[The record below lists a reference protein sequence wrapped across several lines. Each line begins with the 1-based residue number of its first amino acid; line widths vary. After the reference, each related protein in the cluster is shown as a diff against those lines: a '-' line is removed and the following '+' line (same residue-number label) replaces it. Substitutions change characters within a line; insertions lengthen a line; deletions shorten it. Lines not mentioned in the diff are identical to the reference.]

1 MKNIF
6 LKQLSLYHFKGV
18 TKKVI
23 NFTNQVTDICGPNG
37 SGKTTIFD
45 AFTWLMFGK
54 DSHDRKDFEIKTLNS
69 DGTNLNKI
77 EHTVEGTL
85 SVDGEDFLLKKIYK
99 EKWVKKQGELEPTL
113 QGHEVVCFINDVP
126 KKVTDYTK
134 EINELLDESLFKL
147 ITNPKY
153 FSSLPWKSQRDILFT
168 ISGTISDAEIAAG
181 NKVFLALLD
190 KIGGKSLSDYK
201 IQKAAEKKKLKTE
214 LDVIPTRIDE
224 VEKGKPEIVD
234 FSKAETILESK
245 KEELQK
251 IEDEILNINQGYDK
265 QFAAFSSA
273 QNEINQLIAKQ
284 SEVVFA
290 EKQRLSQGNYE
301 LRNKTLELQNNLRNF
316 ENQLAIKKS
325 ESDQNN
331 QNIEAINNKIVALRK
346 KWTEEN
352 EKVYVASDNG
362 LLCPVYNIICGDIK
376 ANELNTQNQNKALES
391 FNTTKIDILN
401 KINEEGGSYKSK
413 ISQLEDN
420 NTEIGGVIQDI
431 ESSIAVVK
439 KEIGDLPAET
449 IVEVFPEQ
457 LPEWVNLDNEI
468 KQRKE
473 ALTNVEKPNTEEQA
487 SKRLELKSEIEK
499 YQNLITRK
507 DQIERADKRKAEL
520 EADGRKLSQLIA
532 DIEKDEYNAQNFEFA
547 KIEECEK
554 RINDRFEY
562 VQFKLF
568 DTQINGS
575 VIETCEATVDGVPY
589 ADVNTASQINA
600 GLDII
605 NVLSSFH
612 GVAAPIFV
620 DNRESVTE
628 IRMTNSQII
637 NLRVTFDNEL
647 LVK

>member
-23 NFTNQVTDICGPNG
+23 DFTNQVTDICGPNG

-54 DSHDRKDFEIKTLNS
+54 DSHDRKDFEIKTLNP
-69 DGTNLNKI
+69 DGTNLNKV
-77 EHTVEGTL
+77 EHTVEGIL
-85 SVDGEDFLLKKIYK
+85 SIDGEDLLLKKIYK

-113 QGHEVVCFINDVP
+113 QGHEVLCYINDVP

-181 NKVFLALLD
+181 NKVFQELLD

-201 IQKAAEKKKLKTE
+201 IQKAAEKKKLKTD

-224 VEKGKPEIVD
+224 VEKGKPETVD
-234 FSKAETILESK
+234 FSETEMILASK

-265 QFAAFSSA
+265 QFAEFSSA
-273 QNEINQLIAKQ
+273 QNEINKLISKQ
-284 SEVVFA
+284 NEIVFA
-290 EKQRLSQGNYE
+290 EKQRLNQGNFD
-301 LRNKTLELQNNLRNF
+301 LRNNKLELQGDLSSF
-316 ENQLAIKKS
+316 EKKLFIKKS
-325 ESDQNN
+325 EFDQND
-331 QNIEAINNKIVALRK
+331 QAIETVNNKIVALRE
-346 KWTEEN
+346 KWIKEN
-352 EKVYVASDNG
+352 EKEYVATDSG
-362 LLCPVYNIICGDIK
+362 LLCPVYNIICGDSK
-376 ANELNTQNQNKALES
+376 ANELHIENQNKSLET
-391 FNTTKIDILN
+391 FNTSKIEALN
-401 KINEEGGSYKSK
+401 KINEEGQSYKS
-413 ISQLEDN
+413 QLEPLQENSN
-420 NTEIGGVIQDI
+420 NILSEIQKI
-431 ESSIAVVK
+431 EGQIKVAK
-439 KEIGDLPAET
+439 GRINNLPAET
-449 IVEVFPEQ
+449 VVEVIPEQ
-457 LPEWVNLDNEI
+457 LSEWVDIEKEI
-468 KQRKE
+468 QQKKE
-473 ALTNVEKPNTEEQA
+473 ALTSVERPSTSEQV
-487 SKRLELKSEIEK
+487 SKRAELKSEIEK
-499 YQNLITRK
+499 YQNILSRK

-532 DIEKDEYNAQNFEFA
+532 DIEKDEYVAQNFEFA

-554 RINDRFEY
+554 RINSRFEY

-600 GLDII
+600 GLNII
-605 NVLSSFH
+605 SVLTDFYNVSAPVFIDNSESINEPLSL
-612 GVAAPIFV
+612 
-620 DNRESVTE
+620 
-628 IRMTNSQII
+628 NSQLIK
-637 NLRVTFDNEL
+637 LRVTKDEKL
-647 LVK
+647 LIK